1 MALERKV
8 VKIAK
13 RVIFL
18 ADHTKFRKEFPW
30 RVATMEEVHVVVTGR
45 KPDEIFL
52 KLAEKYDTTIIFPR
66 GTL

>member
-1 MALERKV
+1 VVLERKI
-8 VKIAK
+8 VKIVK

-18 ADHTKFRKEFPW
+18 ADHTKFGKEFPW
-30 RVATMEEVHVVVTGR
+30 KVATMEEMHMVVTDR

-66 GTL
+66 ETL